1 MLIQAPEGKP
11 SMTERATA
19 KGVTEVQ
26 VYRLGGNGFGP
37 EDLAITRVVSGA
49 PHL

>member
-26 VYRLGGNGFGP
+26 VYRLGGNGFGQM
-37 EDLAITRVVSGA
+37 AT
-49 PHL
+49 PHNIEF